1 MRSFL
6 IFAALFLGACQAT
19 GPADDAVASPEV
31 AALHAL
37 FDQAWERRLRENPTM
52 ASNLG
57 DLRYNDL
64 WPDESLSAIEAS
76 HAETV
81 AELARLEAID
91 RDALPPG
98 ARLNYDL
105 FKRQLEDSIEGF
117 QYRNFLIPLNQRGG
131 VQSLHTMTETLRLQN
146 AKHYADWLARLSKLD
161 TVVDQNIAL
170 MRMGIDEGRVHPRV
184 IMERIPAQIEV
195 QLVDSPEASPFFEPF
210 TAFPESIAPSDRE
223 RLAAEARAVIADVV
237 IPAYT
242 RFHAFFVDEYLPAT
256 RADVGAWALPD
267 GRAFYASRAQRFTT
281 TDLTPDEIH
290 EIGLAEV
297 ARIRAR
303 MQDVMAE
310 VGFEGTFDEFLNHLR
325 TDPQYYYDTPEALFD
340 AYLAMSKRIDPLLVN
355 LFGKLPRMPY
365 GVRAIPDAIAPDTT
379 TAYYSR
385 PSGDG
390 TRAGYYY
397 VNLYRPEVRPKYEIV
412 ALSLH
417 EAVPGHHLQIAL
429 SQELGDLPMFRRMGG
444 FTAFTEGWGLYAE
457 HLGEEMGLYEDPL
470 DKFGQLT
477 YEMWRAV
484 RLVVDTGMHH
494 KEWTREQAIEF
505 FMDNA
510 AKSEADIINEIDR
523 YIAWPGQALAYKI
536 GELKIKELRARAEQQ
551 LGDRFD
557 VRAFHDKLLENGAIP
572 LDVLE
577 REIDGWIATQ

>member
-1 MRSFL
+1 MRFAL
-6 IFAALFLGACQAT
+6 IFAALILGACQTT
-19 GPADDAVASPEV
+19 GPAAGPEPGV
-31 AALHAL
+31 AALHEL
-37 FDQAWERRLRENPTM
+37 FDQSWERRLRENPTM
-52 ASNLG
+52 ASNMG
-57 DLRYNDL
+57 DLRYNDQ
-64 WPDESLSAIEAS
+64 WPDDSLAAIEAS

-91 RDALPPG
+91 RGALPPTE
-98 ARLNYDL
+98 RLNYDL
-105 FKRQLEDSIEGF
+105 FKRQLEGSIEGF

-146 AKHYADWLARLSKLD
+146 AKHYADWITRLSKLG

-195 QLVDSPEASPFFEPF
+195 QLVDAPEQSPFFEPF
-210 TAFPESIAPSDRE
+210 AEFPDSISPADRE
-223 RLAAEARAVIADVV
+223 RLTAEARTVIADVV
-237 IPAYT
+237 IPAYE
-242 RFHAFFVDEYLPAT
+242 RFHAFFVGEYLPASRT
-256 RADVGAWALPD
+256 DVGAWSLPD
-267 GRAFYASRAQRFTT
+267 GRAFYASRAKRFTT

-290 EIGLAEV
+290 EIGLSEV
-297 ARIRAR
+297 ARIRAS
-303 MQDVMAE
+303 MQDVMRE
-310 VGFEGTFDEFLNHLR
+310 VGFGGSFDEFLTHLR

-340 AYLAMSKRIDPLLVN
+340 AYLAASKRIDPLLVD

-365 GVRAIPDAIAPDTT
+365 GLRPIPAAIAPDTT

-385 PSGDG
+385 PAGDG

-494 KEWTREQAIEF
+494 KEWTREQAIDF

-536 GELKIKELRARAEQQ
+536 GELKIKELRARAEQR